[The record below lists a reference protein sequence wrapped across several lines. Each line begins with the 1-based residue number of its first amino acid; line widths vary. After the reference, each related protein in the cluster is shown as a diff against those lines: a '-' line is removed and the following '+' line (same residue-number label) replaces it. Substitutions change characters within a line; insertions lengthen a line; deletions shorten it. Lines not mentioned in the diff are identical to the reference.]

1 MTALNT
7 ARPIKR
13 HSSFLDVENYENM
26 NKVKD
31 KTGLSLNRQI
41 NEAIAKFYIPHMTDE
56 IVSRQKKLNTLQSL
70 STDRVR
76 W

>member
-56 IVSRQKKLNTLQSL
+56 IVIRQKKINTLQSL
-70 STDRVR
+70 SADRVR